1 MQQLA
6 THKLQ
11 NGFKVTKICDP
22 DSGKIILRTLSIPYT
37 SLPFS
42 GAFANNL
49 PQGTISFVTS
59 VRYSHGTARCPPDGF
74 IR

>member
-1 MQQLA
+1 MQQL
-6 THKLQ
+6 TIHKFQ
-11 NGFKVTKICDP
+11 NGFKITKICDP
-22 DSGKIILRTLSIPYT
+22 DSEKIILRILSIPYT

-49 PQGTISFVTS
+49 PKGTISFVTS
-59 VRYSHGTARCPPDGF
+59 VRYSHGNARNSPDGF